1 MTATRYVTPLK
12 EGGSLPGIVE
22 ADDDGT
28 YVLKFRG
35 AGQGLKVLVAEVLV
49 AGIARL
55 LEVPVPDLAVVRLD
69 PRIAKYEADEE
80 VQDLLTAS
88 VGTNLGVDFLPGS
101 LGYDGSRPPDA
112 DLAERIIWLDALT
125 ANVDRTWSN
134 PNLLVWHGR
143 TWAIDHG
150 AALYFHHSW
159 PSKAPAPERFA
170 AQPFDASRHV
180 LRDVAGDV
188 ARRHDEPRRAPHA
201 RGRRRRGRRGARRVD
216 RAHAPPRRRTR
227 GAGGIRPHAAGP
239 SRRAAHV
246 GADGCRRVNAYQ
258 YVLLRLVPR
267 VDREEFIN
275 VGVVL
280 YSQDAGFLDAAW
292 GSTSAARTRCR
303 RRATST
309 GYGRCSNA
317 SGPCAAARRAAACRP
332 STSRASASAGSSLR
346 ARPSFSRD
354 RSTAASATTPPSS
367 LERLLDRLVRA

>member
-1 MTATRYVTPLK
+1 VLPELTATRYVTPLK

-55 LEVPVPDLAVVRLD
+55 LEVPVPDLAVIRLD

-159 PSKAPAPERFA
+159 PSRAPSPERFA

-188 ARRHDEPRRAPHA
+188 GRRHDELAAALTPAALEAVVAEVPDEWIEPTPDLADAPA
-201 RGRRRRGRRGARRVD
+201 V
-216 RAHAPPRRRTR
+216 
-227 GAGGIRPHAAGP
+227 
-239 SRRAAHV
+239 RAA
-246 GADGCRRVNAYQ
+246 Y
-258 YVLLRLVPR
+258 
-267 VDREEFIN
+267 
-275 VGVVL
+275 
-280 YSQDAGFLDAAW
+280 
-292 GSTSAARTRCR
+292 ARM
-303 RRATST
+303 
-309 GYGRCSNA
+309 
-317 SGPCAAARRAAACRP
+317 
-332 STSRASASAGSSLR
+332 LR
-346 ARPSFSRD
+346 ARLDGPLTWVPRGV
-354 RSTAASATTPPSS
+354 AA
-367 LERLLDRLVRA
+367 